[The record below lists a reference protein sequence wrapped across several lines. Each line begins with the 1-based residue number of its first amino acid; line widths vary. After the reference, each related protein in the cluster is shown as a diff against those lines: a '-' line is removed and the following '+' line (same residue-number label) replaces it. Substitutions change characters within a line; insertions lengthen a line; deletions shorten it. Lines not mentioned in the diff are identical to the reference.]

1 MRRRQREFG
10 FFLPF
15 RQRAKENEWIDE
27 WNRDGT
33 MAEIGMT
40 SFLGYPLPTRE
51 DKVLQVVPW
60 GHVFLTEAHM
70 NVELNKMD

>member
-1 MRRRQREFG
+1 M
-10 FFLPF
+10 
-15 RQRAKENEWIDE
+15 N
-27 WNRDGT
+27 GT

-60 GHVFLTEAHM
+60 GYVFLTEALM
-70 NVELNKMD
+70 NAELIEMNKIDQMKSHDLIEISDDTFLFC